1 MIRIASDSVELQGL
15 LGAIV
20 DVADRYKSEIG
31 FWPQSRLS
39 DAIKRKRLISA
50 VLDSLEG
57 PIVVGFLVHS
67 GVHPSSKI
75 QAVAVH
81 PDHLRRGIGQSLLDA
96 AVSNLEAEHFISVCA
111 KPAKD
116 LQHAQKFY
124 AKNGFEFVRI
134 EAGGQTR
141 KRQIV
146 VRERILQAPSL
157 FDTLEQQKTFD
168 VPAAI
173 DNVRNRLWI
182 IDINV
187 LFDLLKSDRDRYQ
200 KAYRIIGAALAGRIN
215 VAVTSEFIEELQRSS
230 DKFKADPILELASAL
245 PTIFI
250 AEKASLKE
258 KATEAHDLI
267 FAKGQPKQAGTPQA
281 LSDCRHIAEC
291 SLGNAAAFITSDGP
305 LLKSR
310 SLIRKHFG
318 LEVAA
323 LDDLYDALSFY
334 DIEHDGSDVVAEG
347 FRINVGTTND
357 ALGLITKTK
366 SQPYISEG
374 ATPFSRSNTAH
385 IMLAYNDG
393 GDAIGYLNVQTP
405 AELGGRHKIILIVD
419 HQEGIAEHVADALLG
434 KALEMLTMGGPH
446 LASLSDI
453 PGQTTVR
460 RVALQLGFKQA
471 DKGRDLAKFVL
482 GGPLTPNSL
491 AEQLNRILLSMG
503 EELSKRLFPASIER
517 LDELFENDIDAFERL
532 ERSLSPGL
540 LASNHREI
548 VIQPI
553 GEPFAA
559 ELLGTSDQ
567 LNFLEKFG
575 GAYRTE
581 KVYVCGSSK
590 RNNFRPNQIILFYE
604 SIRSGGRGV
613 VVAAANVVGVMLQ
626 DKSKIT
632 EDQMKRTVVGSVEK
646 LSTTE
651 QVTLVTFN
659 SLLRFPRPVT
669 LERLKELGAHTGQ
682 NFVSTTKISTI
693 VGQQIMD
700 EGWSN
705 E

>member
-1 MIRIASDSVELQGL
+1 MVRITSDSVELHGL
-15 LGAIV
+15 LDSIV
-20 DVADRYKSEIG
+20 DVADQYKSEIG
-31 FWPQSRLS
+31 FWARSSLS
-39 DAIKRKRLISA
+39 DAIKRTRLIAS
-50 VLDSLEG
+50 VLDDAEG
-57 PIVVGFLVHS
+57 PNAVGFIVHS

-81 PDHLRRGIGQSLLDA
+81 PDHLRLGIAQSLLDA
-96 AVSNLEAEHFISVCA
+96 AVSQLEAEHFISVCA

-116 LQHAQKFY
+116 LQHAQEFY
-124 AKNGFEFVRI
+124 EKNGFEFVRI
-134 EAGGQTR
+134 EAGGQAR

-146 VRERILQAPSL
+146 VRERILRAPSL
-157 FDTLEQQKTFD
+157 FDTLEQQRTVD

-187 LFDLLKSDRDRYQ
+187 LFDLLKSNRDRYQ

-215 VAVTSEFIEELQRSS
+215 VAVTSEFIEELQRSGS
-230 DKFKADPILELASAL
+230 KFESDPILELASAL

-250 AEKASLKE
+250 ADKGALKE
-258 KATEAHDLI
+258 NAAEAHDLI
-267 FAKGQPKQAGTPQA
+267 FAKNQSKQAGSPQA
-281 LSDCRHIAEC
+281 MSDCRHIAEC

-334 DIEHDGSDVVAEG
+334 DIEHDGSDVIAEG
-347 FRINVGTTND
+347 FRINLGTTKD
-357 ALGLITKTK
+357 ALALITKTK
-366 SQPYISEG
+366 SQPYTSEG
-374 ATPFSRSNTAH
+374 ATPFPRNNTTH

-393 GDAIGYLNVQTP
+393 DDVIGYLNVQTP
-405 AELGGRHKIILIVD
+405 DKLGGSHKVILIVD
-419 HQEGIAEHVADALLG
+419 HQEGIAEQVADALLG
-434 KALEMLTMGGPH
+434 KGLEMLTKGGPH

-460 RVALQLGFKQA
+460 RVAQQLGFKQA
-471 DKGRDLAKFVL
+471 DTGHDLVKLVL

-491 AEQLNRILLSMG
+491 ADQLNKVRLSMG

-540 LASNHREI
+540 LVSNHRKI
-548 VIQPI
+548 IIQPI

-581 KVYVCGSSK
+581 KVYVCSSNK
-590 RNNFRPNQIILFYE
+590 RNYFLPNQIILFYE
-604 SIRSGGRGV
+604 SVRSGGRGV
-613 VVAAANVVGVMLQ
+613 VVAAANVAGVMLQ
-626 DKSKIT
+626 DKSKVT
-632 EDQMKRTVVGSVEK
+632 KSQMKRAVVDSVEK

-669 LERLKELGAHTGQ
+669 LERLKKLGAHTGQ
-682 NFVSTTKISTI
+682 NFVSTTKIATI

-700 EGWSN
+700 EGWSD